1 MPEMSKAVI
10 PPHMGDK
17 RPSEKILKLGKKITD
32 VAAHKLKGVTVDD
45 PEYWGLAE
53 IVTEEM
59 ADIALKMRV
68 RHHYKIEELWKM
80 NKIEEHQ
87 KAHFQ
92 KVLDEMSYIGLLE
105 YDYGNNYDH
114 NGAIPGPTDR
124 RYCLPMF
131 VPGSAELFNMEETPE
146 GNKRLKEHPALASFF
161 ERMTFIPLD
170 GITHMVPPGGAG
182 IGMHVI
188 PVEKAIS
195 MENGTID
202 LEHISYWLKK
212 YEGHIGV
219 GQCSCRVSREVLG
232 EGCGDDEMNW
242 CIGVG
247 DFADYCRETGKGHDI
262 TYEEAME
269 IFRKAEDNGFVHQI
283 TNIDGENKIF
293 GICNCNVNVCNAL
306 RTSQLFNTP
315 NMSRSAFTARVER
328 DKCVACGK
336 CVEYCPAGAVKLGQK
351 LCTKDGREV
360 QYPKHELPD
369 RLVWGRDKYDEDYRD
384 NNRINCYETGTSP
397 CKAACPAH
405 IAVQGYIRKAKEGK
419 YREALALIKKDNP
432 FPAVCGR
439 VCNRRCEIACTRGT
453 VDQAVAIDDI
463 KKFIAEQDLHE
474 ETRYVPPVV
483 IASNRLTRWDQK
495 IAVIG
500 AGPAGLS
507 CAYYLA
513 VKGYQPVVFEK
524 NARPGGM
531 MTYGIP
537 SYKLEKDVIEAEIQ
551 VLRELGVEI
560 RCGVEVGSDI
570 TIGELREQGYRA
582 FYLAIGCQ
590 GGKIPDIPGNDAKGI
605 DIAVCFL
612 HHASEN
618 HGQKLNGRVVVVG
631 GGNVAVDCARTA
643 SRLGG
648 KNVAMFCL
656 ESRETMPASEEE
668 IRETLEEEIAIHNGW
683 GPKEILKDE
692 TGKAWAVVF
701 QKCMSVFDK
710 DGRFD
715 PQYAEDELMTVECE
729 HVIFA
734 VGQSI
739 EWGNLLEGSRVEF
752 WHGNYP
758 MADALTYQTK
768 EPDIFVGGDVYSGP
782 KFVIDAIEAGKNAA
796 ESLHRYVHPGTSL
809 TIGRNRRDFREL
821 DKDNIR
827 LDGYDT
833 IGRQEAG
840 MDTQIDHR
848 HSFRDAR
855 KLLTEEQVHLEAGR
869 CLSCGAS
876 VVDENKCIGCGICT
890 TKCEFDAIKL
900 HRDHPECSKM
910 CRSEDK
916 FKEIGA
922 YAAGKAFKSVF
933 AKKPEGKGPVAKTSA
948 RAKKP
953 IVKRPSGVTVKKV
966 KRVSGKNGRK

>member
-1 MPEMSKAVI
+1 
-10 PPHMGDK
+10 
-17 RPSEKILKLGKKITD
+17 
-32 VAAHKLKGVTVDD
+32 VD
-45 PEYWGLAE
+45 E
-53 IVTEEM
+53 
-59 ADIALKMRV
+59 
-68 RHHYKIEELWKM
+68 
-80 NKIEEHQ
+80 
-87 KAHFQ
+87 
-92 KVLDEMSYIGLLE
+92 
-105 YDYGNNYDH
+105 
-114 NGAIPGPTDR
+114 
-124 RYCLPMF
+124 
-131 VPGSAELFNMEETPE
+131 
-146 GNKRLKEHPALASFF
+146 
-161 ERMTFIPLD
+161 
-170 GITHMVPPGGAG
+170 
-182 IGMHVI
+182 
-188 PVEKAIS
+188 
-195 MENGTID
+195 
-202 LEHISYWLKK
+202 
-212 YEGHIGV
+212 
-219 GQCSCRVSREVLG
+219 
-232 EGCGDDEMNW
+232 
-242 CIGVG
+242 
-247 DFADYCRETGKGHDI
+247 
-262 TYEEAME
+262 
-269 IFRKAEDNGFVHQI
+269 
-283 TNIDGENKIF
+283 
-293 GICNCNVNVCNAL
+293 
-306 RTSQLFNTP
+306 
-315 NMSRSAFTARVER
+315 
-328 DKCVACGK
+328 
-336 CVEYCPAGAVKLGQK
+336 
-351 LCTKDGREV
+351 
-360 QYPKHELPD
+360 
-369 RLVWGRDKYDEDYRD
+369 
-384 NNRINCYETGTSP
+384 
-397 CKAACPAH
+397 
-405 IAVQGYIRKAKEGK
+405 
-419 YREALALIKKDNP
+419 
-432 FPAVCGR
+432 
-439 VCNRRCEIACTRGT
+439 
-453 VDQAVAIDDI
+453 AVAIDDI

-513 VKGYQPVVFEK
+513 VKGYRPVVFEK
-524 NARPGGM
+524 HARPGGM

-560 RCGVEVGSDI
+560 RCGVEVGRDV
-570 TIGELREQGYRA
+570 TIGELREQGYQA

-590 GGKIPDIPGNDAKGI
+590 GGKIPAIPGNDAKGI
-605 DIAVCFL
+605 DIAVRFL

-668 IRETLEEEIAIHNGW
+668 IRETLDEEIAIHNGW

-692 TGKAWAVVF
+692 NGKAWAVVF
-701 QKCMSVFDK
+701 QKCTSVFDK

-715 PQYAEDELMTVECE
+715 PQYAKDELMTVECE

-758 MADALTYQTK
+758 VADALTYQTK

-840 MDTQIDHR
+840 MDHQIDHR

-855 KLLTEEQVHLEAGR
+855 KLLSEEQVHLEAGR

-922 YAAGKAFKSVF
+922 YAAGKAFKTVF
-933 AKKPEGKGPVAKTSA
+933 AKKPEGRGPAAKTSS

-953 IVKRPSGVTVKKV
+953 IVRRPSGVTVKKV
-966 KRVSGKNGRK
+966 KPSGASGKNGRK